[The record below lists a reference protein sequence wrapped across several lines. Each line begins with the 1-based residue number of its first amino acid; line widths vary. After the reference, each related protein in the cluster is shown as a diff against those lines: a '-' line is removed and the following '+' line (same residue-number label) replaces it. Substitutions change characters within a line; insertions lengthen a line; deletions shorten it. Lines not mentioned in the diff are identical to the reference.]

1 MKKTLTVLFL
11 LFSISA
17 FGKIDP
23 TEEIKEHNHSEFSK
37 EVTVNGMV
45 CAFCSN
51 SLEKKFKKEKAV
63 EKINVDL
70 DKKKVSV
77 KFKKGKSLPDKELN
91 RIIASSGFTVVDIKD
106 PNRKKDLGKA
116 KKDGQK

>member
-1 MKKTLTVLFL
+1 MKKTITVLFL

-17 FGKIDP
+17 FGKVDP
-23 TEEIKEHNHSEFSK
+23 TEEIKDHNHSEFSK

-70 DKKKVSV
+70 GKKKVSV
-77 KFKKGKSLPDKELN
+77 KFKKGKSISDKELK
-91 RIIASSGFTVVDIKD
+91 RIIASSGFTVVDIKG
-106 PNRKKDLGKA
+106 PAQRQKIEKVKKDA
-116 KKDGQK
+116 KK